1 MSQMKKKILYT
12 TFFTVVLFAQQP
24 AVAQTTDSVE
34 RAISVPD
41 TLLQDTARWSVSQPY
56 GLKQIMTVD
65 SLNIRFRFND
75 PDYTKPRPW
84 RAAAEAT
91 GINVVVHSFD
101 RFLMNEEFAK
111 TTLNT
116 IKNNFRHA
124 FVWDNDQFSTNL
136 FAHPYHGNLYFNSAR
151 SNGLNF
157 WQSAPYALAGSAM
170 WEFFGEKEPPAINDL
185 MATTFGGIA
194 IGEITH
200 RISALILN
208 DRNRGFR
215 RFLREFAATVV
226 NPMQGFNRIIT
237 GDAWKVRDEYYL
249 YHDYDRIPVYF
260 QTSFGMRYLA
270 DDGGLFRGESNPYLT
285 FNLEYGD
292 VFNYS
297 ETKPYDYFTA
307 NITFGMSVNQ
317 PLINN
322 VHLLGK
328 IWSKPI
334 YSGKDIE
341 SIVGI
346 FQHFNYYDSKPVKDG
361 TSLTPY
367 RISEAASVGP
377 GIIYR
382 IEKMGAL
389 RRLEQQ
395 IYLDAILLGGTKSDY
410 YNVID
415 RDYNMGSGYSVKSKL
430 LMDFAKLG
438 RLGLV
443 MDYYQLFTWKGY
455 EGKNLK
461 TIDPLYLNA
470 QGDRGNAR
478 LLVLNTYFLFRL
490 NEHLGIELG
499 GKFFLR
505 NTEYKYYK
513 NVHAQTFD
521 LKLGL
526 TYEF

>member
-1 MSQMKKKILYT
+1 MKKISYI
-12 TFFTVVLFAQQP
+12 TFLAVALLMP
-24 AVAQTTDSVE
+24 RIAVAQGMDGVE
-34 RAISVPD
+34 RMNAVPD
-41 TLLQDTARWSVSQPY
+41 TLVQDSARWSVDRLHRQ
-56 GLKQIMTVD
+56 KQFRTAD
-65 SLNIRFRFND
+65 SLDARFRFND

-84 RAAAEAT
+84 RAAAEAA

-101 RFLMNEEFAK
+101 RFILNEEFAE
-111 TTLNT
+111 TTFST
-116 IKNNFRHA
+116 IGNNFRHA

-185 MATTFGGIA
+185 VATTVGGIA

-200 RISALILN
+200 RVSALILN
-208 DRNRGFR
+208 DRSRGFR

-249 YHDYDRIPVYF
+249 YHDYNRIPVYF

-270 DDGGLFRGESNPYLT
+270 DDGGLFRGESSPYLA
-285 FNLEYGD
+285 FGLEYGD
-292 VFNYS
+292 AFNYS
-297 ETKPYDYFTA
+297 ATKPYDYFTMGV
-307 NITFGMSVNQ
+307 TFGMSANQ
-317 PLINN
+317 PLIND

-328 IWSKPI
+328 LWSKPV
-334 YSGKDIE
+334 YSGRDIE
-341 SIVGI
+341 SIFGI

-410 YNVID
+410 YNIID

-430 LMDFAKLG
+430 LMDFEKLG
-438 RLGLV
+438 RLGLTL
-443 MDYYQLFTWKGY
+443 DYYQLFTWKGY
-455 EGKNLK
+455 EGKNLA
-461 TIDPLYLNA
+461 TVDPLYLNA

-478 LLVLNTYFLFRL
+478 LLVLNTYLLFRL
-490 NEHLGIELG
+490 NEHLGMELG

-505 NTEYKYYK
+505 NTEYKYHD